1 MDIEKIKEKIR
12 NGEELTADKLAFAI
26 EDFNNFYH
34 DVIKVSRMILNL
46 SRLEEFEKVSQN

>member
-12 NGEELTADKLAFAI
+12 NGEELTADELAFAI